1 MKVVLFC
8 GGLGLRIREA
18 GENIPKPMVPIGY
31 RPILWHLMRYYAHY
45 GLKDFVLCLGYRGDV
60 IKRYFLDYDECISND
75 FVLSN
80 GGKSVK
86 LLASDTDNWSITFV
100 DTGIDA
106 SVGQR
111 LRAVRQHLA
120 GEEVFLAN
128 YADNLSDVPLP
139 AVIEHAKR
147 HDKLATFVSVKPSQT
162 FHIVRAGDD
171 SSVTDIVPAATS
183 DIWMNGGF
191 MVLKNGI
198 FDHLH
203 AGEELVVECFHR
215 LIRMNQLTTY
225 RHNGFWAAMDTFKEK
240 MTLEEMY
247 ARGKAPWE
255 VWRQKEAFPPH
266 ADQATKVVLNPTTGN

>member
-31 RPILWHLMRYYAHY
+31 RPIIWHLMRYYAHY
-45 GLKDFVLCLGYRGDV
+45 GFKDFVLCLGYRGDV

-86 LLASDTDNWSITFV
+86 LLSSDTENWNITFV
-100 DTGIDA
+100 DTGTDA
-106 SVGQR
+106 NIGQR
-111 LRAVRQHLA
+111 LRAVRKHLD
-120 GEEVFLAN
+120 GEETFLAN
-128 YADNLSDVPLP
+128 YSDNVSDVPLP
-139 AVIEHAKR
+139 AVIEHARR

-162 FHIVRAGDD
+162 FHLVHAGADGAV
-171 SSVTDIVPAATS
+171 SDIVPATTS
-183 DIWMNGGF
+183 DMWMNGGF
-191 MVLKNGI
+191 FVLKNQV
-198 FDHLH
+198 FEHLH
-203 AGEELVVECFHR
+203 EREELVVECFQR

-225 RHNGFWAAMDTFKEK
+225 KHHGFWAAMDTFKEK

-247 ARGKAPWE
+247 SRGKAPWE
-255 VWRQKEAFPPH
+255 VWRRDPFE
-266 ADQATKVVLNPTTGN
+266 GNVDVASRRGRARTRSAG